1 MATAYQ
7 PADQGFRPVMGT
19 ARTPEVR
26 EAAMGRTREHGMV
39 SGLAWAA
46 SLAALTWAGLGLTGA
61 HGLSRVDAEH
71 LATAVH
77 DSTPPTGLHL
87 EGGPNPDG
95 WYSAPAEYRWT
106 AEDRDSGIAWC
117 QKGSVVPIDT
127 DVLRR
132 VSGTCVNGVGQ
143 AAAYAGFSY
152 RYDGTPPTLDP
163 VAEPAVVAPR
173 RVVVVVPRAR
183 DALSGVGGQSCNGNH
198 VLNTRRPGMHT
209 VRCVARDRAG
219 NLRTATV
226 TYRVVGAPELKD

>member
-1 MATAYQ
+1 MS
-7 PADQGFRPVMGT
+7 T

-26 EAAMGRTREHGMV
+26 EAAMGRIREHGMV

-46 SLAALTWAGLGLTGA
+46 SLATLTWAGLGLTGA
-61 HGLSRVDAEH
+61 HGLSRDDAEH
-71 LATAVH
+71 LAAAVH
-77 DSTPPTGLHL
+77 DTTPPTGLRL

-106 AEDRDSGIAWC
+106 AEDRDSGIVWC
-117 QKGSVVPIDT
+117 QKGSVVTIDT

-132 VSGTCVNGVGQ
+132 VTGTCVNGVG
-143 AAAYAGFSY
+143 AAAHAGFSY

-173 RVVVVVPRAR
+173 RVVVAVPRAR
-183 DALSGVGGQSCNGNH
+183 DALSGVAGQSCNGNH
-198 VLNTRRPGMHT
+198 VLNTRRPGMHR

-219 NLRTATV
+219 NLGTATV
-226 TYRVVGAPELKD
+226 TYWVVGARGRKD